1 MSEKEHN
8 PQNPHSDRGGLPP
21 MPEDILLAKEKKKI
35 NWKRIFFILLGF
47 ALFLIVYF
55 SPPWPDAVDPEGKHF
70 ILSHQGKAAIGLF
83 LLASTWWIFEVVPI
97 GVTSI
102 AIGAIQVLF
111 LIYRLDEEGKKLPV
125 TEAFRDFM
133 DSSVWFIFGSL
144 VIGLVFTK
152 TGLTKRLAY
161 KMLAM
166 VGEKTSMIYLGCMLI
181 TAALTHIMAHTAVAA
196 TIFPL
201 LMAINSLYSEDEKPT
216 KFGKGL
222 FIGMAYT
229 AGAGSVITLLGSARA
244 AVAIGFFKQFTGK
257 EISFF
262 GLTYYMF
269 PLGWLMVFLLW
280 GFMMIFFRPEKAV
293 IPGLKERAKAL
304 YARLGKMS
312 KNEILS
318 LLIIGSAILF
328 LGLTSFIPSL
338 KILNKSAVM
347 LVATVLFFI
356 LNILDVKDLEE
367 IPWNI
372 VLLFG
377 GAMSIGFCLW
387 MTGAAKWLA
396 VEWLAM
402 FVHAPKFIFIMSIAL
417 FVLIMTNFIMNVAA
431 IAISLPVA
439 LVIAKYLGVAPEV
452 ILFASLTTAGMPFLL
467 LIGAAPNAIAYGSG
481 QFTSG
486 EFFRTGILASVLL
499 MVVLAVFVQ
508 IIWPLMGM
516 PVYLQ

>member
-1 MSEKEHN
+1 MSEKEYNPKN
-8 PQNPHSDRGGLPP
+8 PQVERGVLPP
-21 MPEDILLAKEKKKI
+21 MPEEIFLAKEKKKI
-35 NWKRIFFILLGF
+35 NWKRIFFILLGVF
-47 ALFLIVYF
+47 LFLVVYF
-55 SPPWPDAVDPEGKHF
+55 SPPWPHAIDPQGQHF
-70 ILSHQGKAAIGLF
+70 ELTHEGKAAVGLF
-83 LLASTWWIFEVVPI
+83 LLASIWWVFEVLPI
-97 GVTSI
+97 GVTAI
-102 AIGAIQVLF
+102 AIGALQVLF
-111 LIYRLDEEGKKLPV
+111 LIYRIDEDGKKLPI

-152 TGLTKRLAY
+152 TGLTRRLAY

-222 FIGMAYT
+222 FIGMAYV
-229 AGAGSVITLLGSARA
+229 AGAGSIITLLGAARG
-244 AVAIGFFKQFTGK
+244 AVAIGFFRQFTGK

-269 PLGWLMVFLLW
+269 PIGWVMVFLLW
-280 GFMMIFFRPEKAV
+280 GLMMVLFRPEKST
-293 IPGLKERAKAL
+293 IPGIRERAKSL
-304 YARLGKMS
+304 YARLGKIS
-312 KNEILS
+312 KNEIIS
-318 LLIIGSAILF
+318 LLIIGGAILF
-328 LGLTSFIPSL
+328 LSFTSFIPPL
-338 KILNKSAVM
+338 KVLNKSAIM
-347 LVATVLFFI
+347 LIATVLFFI

-372 VLLFG
+372 ILLFG
-377 GAMSIGFCLW
+377 GAMSIGYCLW

-402 FVHAPKFIFIMSIAL
+402 FVQAPKFVFIMSIAI
-417 FVLIMTNFIMNVAA
+417 FVLLMTNFIMNVAA

-439 LVIAKYLGVAPEV
+439 LVIAKYLGVAAEV

-486 EFFRTGILASVLL
+486 EFFRTGIIASILL
-499 MVVLAVFVQ
+499 MGVLAVFVQ
-508 IIWPLMGM
+508 IVWPLMGM
-516 PVYLQ
+516 SVYL